1 VSRPPAQAQASQRTG
16 LAMAVI
22 MAGVLMTANAER
34 VLGL

>member
-1 VSRPPAQAQASQRTG
+1 VSQPPAQARAQQRTG

-22 MAGVLMTANAER
+22 MTGVLMTANAER